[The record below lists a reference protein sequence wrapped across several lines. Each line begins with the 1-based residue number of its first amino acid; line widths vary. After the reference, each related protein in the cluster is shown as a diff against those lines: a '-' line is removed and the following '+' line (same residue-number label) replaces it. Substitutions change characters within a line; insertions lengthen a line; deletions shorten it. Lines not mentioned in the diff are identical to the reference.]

1 MPAEAVLLNF
11 NILGRIPFGV
21 FEILN
26 VAYIDNVFSKTTRYP
41 PFPPPP
47 PPLKTLLWGKL

>member
-47 PPLKTLLWGKL
+47 PLKTLLWGKL